1 MSVLAD
7 KGGLLVSRRATSAQ
21 TYARFAAILILLSF
35 VGGGFGEA
43 YVPAKLIVPGDAA
56 ATVANLRSSEALFRW
71 GFAAYLLEA
80 CCDITLALV
89 FYVLLRPVHRY
100 ISLLTAF
107 FGLLAT
113 ASFAGSELFYFAPML
128 ILKGSGYLKSFS
140 PDQLNSLA
148 LLSLNLFGLG
158 AVLFTVFYG
167 VVWVLRGYLI
177 FRSGYLPKFLGILMA
192 IAGSTFI
199 ISNFGV
205 VLAPGFR
212 ADWLPLPM
220 LLGLLTLAVW
230 LLVKGINLPR
240 WEAKIGELPFA

>member
-7 KGGLLVSRRATSAQ
+7 TSGLPMSRRTIPVQ
-21 TYARFAAILILLSF
+21 TYAKVAAILIPVSF

-43 YVPAKLIVPGDAA
+43 YVPAKLIVPTDAA

-89 FYVLLRPVHRY
+89 FYVLVRPVHKY
-100 ISLLTAF
+100 LALLPAF
-107 FGLLAT
+107 FGLVAT

-140 PDQLNSLA
+140 QDQLNSLA

-167 VVWVLRGYLI
+167 VLWVLRDYLI
-177 FRSGYLPKFLGILMA
+177 FRSGYLPKFLGILMT
-192 IAGSTFI
+192 IAGSTC
-199 ISNFGV
+199 G
-205 VLAPGFR
+205 
-212 ADWLPLPM
+212 
-220 LLGLLTLAVW
+220 
-230 LLVKGINLPR
+230 
-240 WEAKIGELPFA
+240 